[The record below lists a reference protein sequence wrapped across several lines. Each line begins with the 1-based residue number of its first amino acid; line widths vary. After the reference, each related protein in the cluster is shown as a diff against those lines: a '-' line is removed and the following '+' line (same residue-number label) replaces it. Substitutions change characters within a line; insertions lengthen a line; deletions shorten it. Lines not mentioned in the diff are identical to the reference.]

1 MSLLAGTRKKQVISL
16 NPQGKSSSSDWQQ
29 FGSKLM
35 QKYGWQPGDGLGS
48 ERQGDTDYLQPK
60 FKDDQRGLGCSIQHE
75 NNWLAHNDDFNAIL
89 ATLNKKP
96 ENSAIGMTV
105 GDAKLPATMPLEEKS
120 KSTKGRIHYHK
131 FARGKDLSCRSKED
145 ISSIFGG
152 RIPSTAPTLQQ
163 KNDDISSSAIE
174 VSSPE
179 VSFVTGLH
187 TTTSSDN
194 IQDYFQKKLK
204 QKKEKMSSPPEPVQK
219 ELNNDIQARD
229 VLHHQKE
236 YDYNGNESIPA
247 EPPVSVE
254 SCRTKKKRKR
264 VETVVE
270 LVPPEIAC
278 ADDQE
283 LDDVSHVEE
292 SQNSPEMT
300 TAESG
305 IDRCSS
311 VKLTETE
318 VITQT
323 EKMIKKKRKR
333 VEQNSVVTTEKSSDF
348 AVVESKLPEMHFSK
362 SVEEQNPVIRSE
374 KISHDVEATNE
385 EKKETTTVTRSFVK
399 TFYGLSME
407 SVRNH
412 FRRLSDEQKGNIFP
426 GSNIFEIVG
435 YGDELLH

>member
-1 MSLLAGTRKKQVISL
+1 
-16 NPQGKSSSSDWQQ
+16 
-29 FGSKLM
+29 M

-96 ENSAIGMTV
+96 ENSATGMTV
-105 GDAKLPATMPLEEKS
+105 GNAKLPTTMPLEEKS

-131 FARGKDLSCRSKED
+131 FAKGKDLSCRSKED

-152 RIPSTAPTLQQ
+152 RIPSAAPTRQQ
-163 KNDDISSSAIE
+163 KSDDISISAIE
-174 VSSPE
+174 VISPE

-204 QKKEKMSSPPEPVQK
+204 QKKEKMSSPLEPEQK
-219 ELNNDIQARD
+219 ELNNDIPTRD
-229 VLHHQKE
+229 VLHHQKD
-236 YDYNGNESIPA
+236 DYNGIERIPA

-270 LVPPEIAC
+270 LVPPEIVC

-283 LDDVSHVEE
+283 LDDVYHVEDAVEE

-305 IDRCSS
+305 IDQCSS

-318 VITQT
+318 VVTQT
-323 EKMIKKKRKR
+323 EKVIKKKRKR
-333 VEQNSVVTTEKSSDF
+333 VEENSVFATEMSSDF
-348 AVVESKLPEMHFSK
+348 AVVEKILPEMHFSK
-362 SVEEQNPVIRSE
+362 SVKEQNPVIRSE
-374 KISHDVEATNE
+374 KISRDVETTNE